1 MLRFFL
7 LKKHF
12 QRLRL
17 GIMTSV
23 FFNAK
28 AKNQFYL
35 IWRLEKIIQN
45 NFNFLFLFWRVFFY
59 VKKRIVQIFQK
70 CAFYP
75 VCSLGLNKLKTW
87 MYMRHATGSSAI
99 CAGLQNLRIHTVLS
113 STPITGRKK
122 GELQSSLPQIILRSR
137 WLTLISMAPPV
148 CKCIANLLFS
158 CVKNKSENNYMGKL
172 LFDMATWLPKAVT

>member
-1 MLRFFL
+1 
-7 LKKHF
+7 
-12 QRLRL
+12 
-17 GIMTSV
+17 
-23 FFNAK
+23 
-28 AKNQFYL
+28 
-35 IWRLEKIIQN
+35 
-45 NFNFLFLFWRVFFY
+45 
-59 VKKRIVQIFQK
+59 
-70 CAFYP
+70 
-75 VCSLGLNKLKTW
+75 
-87 MYMRHATGSSAI
+87 MRHATGSSAI

-137 WLTLISMAPPV
+137 WLTLINMAPPV